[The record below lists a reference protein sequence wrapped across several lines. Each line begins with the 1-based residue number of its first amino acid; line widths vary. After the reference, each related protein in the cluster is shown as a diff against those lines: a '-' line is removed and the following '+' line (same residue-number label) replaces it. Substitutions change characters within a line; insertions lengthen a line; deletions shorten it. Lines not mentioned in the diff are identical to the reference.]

1 MYDYCQ
7 LGWPT
12 SIQDISI
19 LGIVIYPN
27 PTKDIISI
35 ETRLEIDIEIYD
47 VMGKLMI
54 NQKSKRIDLSNYP
67 NGIYNMSILYNGN
80 RYSKKVIKQ

>member
-12 SIQDISI
+12 SIDENGQNAII
-19 LGIVIYPN
+19 IYPN
-27 PTKDIISI
+27 PSKDIFII
-35 ETRLEIDIEIYD
+35 DTRLDVEVEVYD
-47 VMGKLMI
+47 MRGRTIIKERT
-54 NQKSKRIDLSNYP
+54 KRINLAEYP
-67 NGIYNMSILYNGN
+67 NGIYHMTIIYDNL